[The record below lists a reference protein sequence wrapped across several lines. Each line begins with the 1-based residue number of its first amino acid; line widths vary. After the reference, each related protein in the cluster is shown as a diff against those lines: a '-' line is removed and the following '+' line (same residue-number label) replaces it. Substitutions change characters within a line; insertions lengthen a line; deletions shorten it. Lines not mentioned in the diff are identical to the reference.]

1 MRKND
6 ESARFPPRKIDR
18 ACEKI
23 REYDRWPADGMSLA
37 GEKMER
43 LARKY
48 LAAEANLSFHVGV
61 YLLVYLRAKLFSHLT
76 RMRPSKS
83 GWKSLFVRNSVV
95 LGESLEKMSPTIV
108 CRAGYCSN
116 VTKNRVRMNPTR
128 SAYSSHLPNGA
139 RS

>member
-43 LARKY
+43 LPGKY
-48 LAAEANLSFHVGV
+48 LATEANLSFHVGV
-61 YLLVYLRAKLFSHLT
+61 YLPVYLQAKLFSHLT
-76 RMRPSKS
+76 DAPLEIGVGKFVCSKQRCP
-83 GWKSLFVRNSVV
+83 WRVV
-95 LGESLEKMSPTIV
+95 GKDV
-108 CRAGYCSN
+108 AD
-116 VTKNRVRMNPTR
+116 NRVP
-128 SAYSSHLPNGA
+128 SWLLFECDEEPS
-139 RS
+139 